1 MTLEQRVEALEMAIA
16 NMTVK
21 QKTTDEMSEAMRKIA
36 SDTIASA
43 CRPGGVLNAAHERAA
58 SKLQKKG
65 VLTQYDTNKNPRVIT
80 GPLW

>member
-16 NMTVK
+16 NMTVQ

-36 SDTIASA
+36 SETIASA
-43 CRPGGVLNAAHERAA
+43 CRPGGVLNAAQERAA

-80 GPLW
+80 GPL